1 MENTANLPS
10 DRLLA
15 RMFADPHLLEPEE
28 RRELMSQL
36 RQAVAQYPEIG
47 ELRVLLALALCV
59 NLDVERAI
67 DELRTAVHLA
77 PRSFIALGMA

>member
-1 MENTANLPS
+1 MENTTNLPS

-36 RQAVAQYPEIG
+36 RQAVAEYPEIG
-47 ELRVLLALALCV
+47 ELRVLLGMALCV
-59 NLDVERAI
+59 NFEIQPAI
-67 DELRTAVHLA
+67 DELRAAVELGPQSVA
-77 PRSFIALGMA
+77 ALSMA